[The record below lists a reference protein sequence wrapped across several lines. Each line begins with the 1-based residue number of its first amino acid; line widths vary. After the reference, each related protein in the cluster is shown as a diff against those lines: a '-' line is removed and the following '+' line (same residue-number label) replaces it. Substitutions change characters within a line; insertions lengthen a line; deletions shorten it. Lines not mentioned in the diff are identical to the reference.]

1 MIINPEFKGR
11 KMLFFV
17 LLCAQKWLFR
27 PSEILPTIS
36 GASSA
41 YRSSIAFVAFYQYCG
56 FKALSKQ
63 GQGISV
69 QRGEGNMTR
78 LCLFCRSPLPPAPHC
93 LASSHLFLDVYNC
106 ICVSACSC
114 SNFFLTSFS
123 CSVNR
128 PLVAHHWLLIAAGIV
143 WSLSAQFRTNPSFMC
158 CGQLVRTDPHLL
170 PLFLSLYPSLSPS
183 FTDLLN

>member
-1 MIINPEFKGR
+1 MTFSGRRKKKFKIHCSSYEARHNKEIIMIMIINPEFKGR

-36 GASSA
+36 GAGSA

-143 WSLSAQFRTNPSFMC
+143 WSLSA
-158 CGQLVRTDPHLL
+158 
-170 PLFLSLYPSLSPS
+170 
-183 FTDLLN
+183 